1 MFIILAAL
9 IGLGVGAGGMWYLQR
24 TQLMALKEQVA
35 RTQSM
40 LEQEQ
45 TEMRAK
51 SIALTQRDVEMA
63 SLKTAL
69 EHEHRSVEEKLAL
82 LTQGKT
88 ALLEQAQTQLGEA
101 FKALSADALRQNQ
114 TAFLELAT
122 AKLGEVQAHGS
133 SDLEAKQAAVE
144 QLVQPI
150 QQTLQSF
157 NEAVRAIEE
166 ARAGAYHDLS
176 DQVRGLLESQDGLRR
191 ETAKLAGAFRATPVQ
206 GQWGELQ
213 LRRVIELA
221 GMLEYSDF
229 QVQPTLG
236 GTPRERFRPDVVV
249 RLPGERYVAIDGKA
263 PLTSYLQAMVIEDD
277 AARELQ
283 LQESAREVRE
293 HMRMLSAKSYW
304 EQFAQ
309 TPELVVMFLPEPLYL
324 TALRLDPSLVEDA
337 AQSGVFLAS
346 PATLIVLLKA
356 VAHGWQQEQ
365 VADNARRISALG
377 RELHDRIAKLAG
389 HINRLGHELRSTVHT
404 YNGVIGAL
412 ENRVLV
418 TARRFSELGAYNT
431 EAIAEL
437 DPVDEIP
444 RAIQSPDVLAAQLP
458 PGSVSS
464 RLDLGG
470 KSDRDVS

>member
-1 MFIILAAL
+1 VIIVVATLVGVAL
-9 IGLGVGAGGMWYLQR
+9 GAVGVWYLQR
-24 TQLMALKEQVA
+24 SQLLALKDQVA
-35 RTQSM
+35 RTQSA
-40 LEQEQ
+40 LEHEQ

-51 SIALTQRDVEMA
+51 SIALTQRDVELA

-69 EHEHRSVEEKLAL
+69 EHEQRSVEEKLAL
-82 LTQGKT
+82 LTQGKA
-88 ALLEQAQTQLGEA
+88 ALLDQAQAQLGEA
-101 FKALSADALRQNQ
+101 FKALSTDALRQNQ
-114 TAFLELAT
+114 ASFLELAA
-122 AKLGEVQAHGS
+122 AKLGEAQAQGT
-133 SDLEAKQAAVE
+133 SDLDARKAAVE
-144 QLVQPI
+144 QLIQPL

-157 NEAVRAIEE
+157 DDAVRAIEQ
-166 ARAGAYHDLS
+166 ARAGAYHELS

-221 GMLEYSDF
+221 GMLEYCDF
-229 QVQPTLG
+229 QVEPTLG

-249 RLPGERYVAIDGKA
+249 RLPGDRYVAVDGKA
-263 PLTSYLQAMVIEDD
+263 PLSSYLQAVAVEDD
-277 AARELQ
+277 AARERQ
-283 LQESAREVRE
+283 LQEAAREVRE

-356 VAHGWQQEQ
+356 VAHGWRQEQ
-365 VADNARRISALG
+365 IADNARRISALG

-418 TARRFSELGAYNT
+418 TARRFSELGAFNT
-431 EAIAEL
+431 EAIVEL
-437 DPVDEIP
+437 DPVDEMP
-444 RAIQSPDVLAAQLP
+444 RGIQAPEVLAAQLP
-458 PGSVSS
+458 SGGVSS
-464 RLDLGG
+464 RLELGG
-470 KSDRDVS
+470 KSDRDVP